1 MKSISIKGARTHN
14 LKNIDV
20 DIPRNKLVVITGLSG
35 SGKSSLA
42 FDTLYAEGQR
52 RYVESLSAYARQ
64 FLSMMEKPDVDQI
77 EGLSPAISIEQKSA
91 SHNPRST
98 VGTVTEIYDY
108 LRLLYSR
115 VGTPKCPDHD
125 IELKAKSISEI
136 TDQICSFEEGKKIM
150 IIAPI
155 VRGKKGEHL
164 AVYEDLRQE
173 GFVRAKVNE
182 KIYSLDEFPELEKNK
197 KHNISA
203 VVDRLVVKSNEEFRQ
218 RVAES
223 VETASNFSD
232 GIIEIDFMD
241 GKNESILFSTNFSCP
256 ECGYSIP
263 ELEPRMFS
271 FNSPF
276 GACDKCDGLGVIQFI
291 DPSKLIPDE
300 DVSIN
305 NGAIKGWTRRNR
317 FYFYQLKCLAN
328 HYNFSLSEKWKNLD
342 KEIKKIILWGSE
354 DVIDF
359 SKRWRSGSR
368 LVRKH
373 KFEGVI
379 TNTQR
384 RFRDTDSE
392 YMRNELSKLLSDK
405 NLMHAMALEI
415 KKNWPERKV
424 LYLSAEKF
432 MYQFIKALRFK
443 DTMSFKQQFRSVD
456 VLMVDD
462 IQFIAG
468 KDSTQEE
475 FFHTFNTLIDHN
487 HQVVISADRS
497 PVDLDGIEERIR
509 SRLGWGLVTDIHAS
523 DYELRLGVLQTKAK
537 KHVEDNPEIIIK
549 DNILEFLAQRID
561 SNIRVLEG
569 ALNRVIAYSSFVN
582 KPLTIEMAQEVL
594 KDLIRASQR
603 KITIDDI
610 QRKVADYYNIRL
622 SDLLSARRS
631 RTIARPRQVAMYL
644 SKILTTRSLPEIGR
658 KFGGRDHTTV
668 IHAVKRIESLQDSDN
683 AIQEEVEVLSRAL
696 EN

>member
-1 MKSISIKGARTHN
+1 MSEKNSKTVDIKSSWDRTLSVLRAELGEATFRSWFKHIEFGELTEKKLVLYVPTKFMKDWIHTHYSDRILTI
-14 LKNIDV
+14 LKNDN
-20 DIPRNKLVVITGLSG
+20 IPVSSIFFELQKFKTTKEPLNNNLEKTTTSSKPSIHTKYSSDESGDHNSMLGAPLDSNLSFDNFVVGG
-35 SGKSSLA
+35 SNEL
-42 FDTLYAEGQR
+42 
-52 RYVESLSAYARQ
+52 AYAAAKR
-64 FLSMMEKPDVDQI
+64 I
-77 EGLSPAISIEQKSA
+77 
-91 SHNPRST
+91 
-98 VGTVTEIYDY
+98 TEVE
-108 LRLLYSR
+108 R
-115 VGTPKCPDHD
+115 V
-125 IELKAKSISEI
+125 
-136 TDQICSFEEGKKIM
+136 
-150 IIAPI
+150 
-155 VRGKKGEHL
+155 
-164 AVYEDLRQE
+164 
-173 GFVRAKVNE
+173 
-182 KIYSLDEFPELEKNK
+182 
-197 KHNISA
+197 
-203 VVDRLVVKSNEEFRQ
+203 
-218 RVAES
+218 
-223 VETASNFSD
+223 
-232 GIIEIDFMD
+232 
-241 GKNESILFSTNFSCP
+241 
-256 ECGYSIP
+256 
-263 ELEPRMFS
+263 S
-271 FNSPF
+271 FNPLF
-276 GACDKCDGLGVIQFI
+276 LYGGVGLG
-291 DPSKLIPDE
+291 K
-300 DVSIN
+300 
-305 NGAIKGWTRRNR
+305 T
-317 FYFYQLKCLAN
+317 
-328 HYNFSLSEKWKNLD
+328 H
-342 KEIKKIILWGSE
+342 
-354 DVIDF
+354 
-359 SKRWRSGSR
+359 
-368 LVRKH
+368 
-373 KFEGVI
+373 
-379 TNTQR
+379 
-384 RFRDTDSE
+384 
-392 YMRNELSKLLSDK
+392 
-405 NLMHAMALEI
+405 LMHAMALEI

-569 ALNRVIAYSSFVN
+569 ALNRVMAYSSFVN

>member
-1 MKSISIKGARTHN
+1 MSEKNSKTVNIKSSWERTLSVLRAELGEATFRSWFKHIEFGELTEKKLVLYVPTKFMKDWIHTHYSDRILTI
-14 LKNIDV
+14 LKNDN
-20 DIPRNKLVVITGLSG
+20 IPVSSIFFELQKFKTTKEPLNNNLEKTITPSKPSIHSKYSSDESGDHNSMLGAPLDPNLSFDNFVVGG
-35 SGKSSLA
+35 SNEL
-42 FDTLYAEGQR
+42 
-52 RYVESLSAYARQ
+52 AYAAAKR
-64 FLSMMEKPDVDQI
+64 I
-77 EGLSPAISIEQKSA
+77 
-91 SHNPRST
+91 
-98 VGTVTEIYDY
+98 TEVE
-108 LRLLYSR
+108 R
-115 VGTPKCPDHD
+115 V
-125 IELKAKSISEI
+125 
-136 TDQICSFEEGKKIM
+136 
-150 IIAPI
+150 
-155 VRGKKGEHL
+155 
-164 AVYEDLRQE
+164 
-173 GFVRAKVNE
+173 
-182 KIYSLDEFPELEKNK
+182 
-197 KHNISA
+197 
-203 VVDRLVVKSNEEFRQ
+203 
-218 RVAES
+218 
-223 VETASNFSD
+223 
-232 GIIEIDFMD
+232 
-241 GKNESILFSTNFSCP
+241 
-256 ECGYSIP
+256 
-263 ELEPRMFS
+263 S
-271 FNSPF
+271 FNPLF
-276 GACDKCDGLGVIQFI
+276 LYGGVGLG
-291 DPSKLIPDE
+291 K
-300 DVSIN
+300 
-305 NGAIKGWTRRNR
+305 T
-317 FYFYQLKCLAN
+317 
-328 HYNFSLSEKWKNLD
+328 H
-342 KEIKKIILWGSE
+342 
-354 DVIDF
+354 
-359 SKRWRSGSR
+359 
-368 LVRKH
+368 
-373 KFEGVI
+373 
-379 TNTQR
+379 
-384 RFRDTDSE
+384 
-392 YMRNELSKLLSDK
+392 
-405 NLMHAMALEI
+405 LMHAMALEI

-537 KHVEDNPEIIIK
+537 KHAEDNPEIIIK
-549 DNILEFLAQRID
+549 DSILEFLAQRID

-603 KITIDDI
+603 RITIDDI

>member
-1 MKSISIKGARTHN
+1 MSEKNSKTVDIKSSWDRTLSVLRAELGEATFRSWFKHIEFGELIEKKLVLYVPTKFMKDWIHTHYSDRILTI
-14 LKNIDV
+14 LKNDN
-20 DIPRNKLVVITGLSG
+20 IPVSSIFFELQKFKTTKEPLNNNLEKTTTSSKPSMHTKYSSDESGDHNSMLGAPLDPNLSFDNFVVGG
-35 SGKSSLA
+35 SNEL
-42 FDTLYAEGQR
+42 
-52 RYVESLSAYARQ
+52 AYAAAKR
-64 FLSMMEKPDVDQI
+64 I
-77 EGLSPAISIEQKSA
+77 
-91 SHNPRST
+91 
-98 VGTVTEIYDY
+98 TEVE
-108 LRLLYSR
+108 R
-115 VGTPKCPDHD
+115 V
-125 IELKAKSISEI
+125 
-136 TDQICSFEEGKKIM
+136 
-150 IIAPI
+150 
-155 VRGKKGEHL
+155 
-164 AVYEDLRQE
+164 
-173 GFVRAKVNE
+173 
-182 KIYSLDEFPELEKNK
+182 
-197 KHNISA
+197 
-203 VVDRLVVKSNEEFRQ
+203 
-218 RVAES
+218 
-223 VETASNFSD
+223 
-232 GIIEIDFMD
+232 
-241 GKNESILFSTNFSCP
+241 
-256 ECGYSIP
+256 
-263 ELEPRMFS
+263 S
-271 FNSPF
+271 FNPLF
-276 GACDKCDGLGVIQFI
+276 LYGGVGLG
-291 DPSKLIPDE
+291 K
-300 DVSIN
+300 
-305 NGAIKGWTRRNR
+305 T
-317 FYFYQLKCLAN
+317 
-328 HYNFSLSEKWKNLD
+328 H
-342 KEIKKIILWGSE
+342 
-354 DVIDF
+354 
-359 SKRWRSGSR
+359 
-368 LVRKH
+368 
-373 KFEGVI
+373 
-379 TNTQR
+379 
-384 RFRDTDSE
+384 
-392 YMRNELSKLLSDK
+392 
-405 NLMHAMALEI
+405 LMHAMALEI

>member
-1 MKSISIKGARTHN
+1 VSEKNSKTVDIKSSWDRTLSVLRAELGEATFRSWFKHIEFGELTEKKLVLYVPTKFMKDWIHTHYSDRILTI
-14 LKNIDV
+14 LKNDN
-20 DIPRNKLVVITGLSG
+20 IPVSSIFFELQKFKTIKEPLNNNLEKTTTSSKPSIHTKYSSDESGDHNSMLGAPLDPNLSFDNFVVGG
-35 SGKSSLA
+35 SNEL
-42 FDTLYAEGQR
+42 
-52 RYVESLSAYARQ
+52 AYAAAKR
-64 FLSMMEKPDVDQI
+64 I
-77 EGLSPAISIEQKSA
+77 
-91 SHNPRST
+91 
-98 VGTVTEIYDY
+98 TEVE
-108 LRLLYSR
+108 R
-115 VGTPKCPDHD
+115 V
-125 IELKAKSISEI
+125 
-136 TDQICSFEEGKKIM
+136 
-150 IIAPI
+150 
-155 VRGKKGEHL
+155 
-164 AVYEDLRQE
+164 
-173 GFVRAKVNE
+173 
-182 KIYSLDEFPELEKNK
+182 
-197 KHNISA
+197 
-203 VVDRLVVKSNEEFRQ
+203 
-218 RVAES
+218 
-223 VETASNFSD
+223 
-232 GIIEIDFMD
+232 
-241 GKNESILFSTNFSCP
+241 
-256 ECGYSIP
+256 
-263 ELEPRMFS
+263 S
-271 FNSPF
+271 FNPLF
-276 GACDKCDGLGVIQFI
+276 LYGGVGLG
-291 DPSKLIPDE
+291 K
-300 DVSIN
+300 
-305 NGAIKGWTRRNR
+305 T
-317 FYFYQLKCLAN
+317 
-328 HYNFSLSEKWKNLD
+328 H
-342 KEIKKIILWGSE
+342 
-354 DVIDF
+354 
-359 SKRWRSGSR
+359 
-368 LVRKH
+368 
-373 KFEGVI
+373 
-379 TNTQR
+379 
-384 RFRDTDSE
+384 
-392 YMRNELSKLLSDK
+392 
-405 NLMHAMALEI
+405 LMHAMALEI

-603 KITIDDI
+603 RITIDDI

>member
-1 MKSISIKGARTHN
+1 MSEKNSKTVDIKSSWDRTLSVLRAELGEATFRSWFKHIEFGELTEKKLVLYVPTKFMKDWIHTHYSDRILTI
-14 LKNIDV
+14 LKNDN
-20 DIPRNKLVVITGLSG
+20 IPVSSIFFELQKFKTTKDPLNNNLEKTTTSSKPSIHTKYSSDESGDHNSMLGAPLDPNLSFDNFVVGG
-35 SGKSSLA
+35 SNEL
-42 FDTLYAEGQR
+42 
-52 RYVESLSAYARQ
+52 AYAAAKR
-64 FLSMMEKPDVDQI
+64 I
-77 EGLSPAISIEQKSA
+77 
-91 SHNPRST
+91 
-98 VGTVTEIYDY
+98 TEVE
-108 LRLLYSR
+108 R
-115 VGTPKCPDHD
+115 V
-125 IELKAKSISEI
+125 
-136 TDQICSFEEGKKIM
+136 
-150 IIAPI
+150 
-155 VRGKKGEHL
+155 
-164 AVYEDLRQE
+164 
-173 GFVRAKVNE
+173 
-182 KIYSLDEFPELEKNK
+182 
-197 KHNISA
+197 
-203 VVDRLVVKSNEEFRQ
+203 
-218 RVAES
+218 
-223 VETASNFSD
+223 
-232 GIIEIDFMD
+232 
-241 GKNESILFSTNFSCP
+241 
-256 ECGYSIP
+256 
-263 ELEPRMFS
+263 S
-271 FNSPF
+271 FNPLF
-276 GACDKCDGLGVIQFI
+276 LYGGVGLG
-291 DPSKLIPDE
+291 K
-300 DVSIN
+300 
-305 NGAIKGWTRRNR
+305 T
-317 FYFYQLKCLAN
+317 
-328 HYNFSLSEKWKNLD
+328 H
-342 KEIKKIILWGSE
+342 
-354 DVIDF
+354 
-359 SKRWRSGSR
+359 
-368 LVRKH
+368 
-373 KFEGVI
+373 
-379 TNTQR
+379 
-384 RFRDTDSE
+384 
-392 YMRNELSKLLSDK
+392 
-405 NLMHAMALEI
+405 LMHAMALEI

>member
-1 MKSISIKGARTHN
+1 MSEKNSKTVDIKSSWDRTLSVLRAELGEATFRSWFKHIEFGELTEKKLVLYVPTKFMKDWIHTHYSDRILTI
-14 LKNIDV
+14 LKNDN
-20 DIPRNKLVVITGLSG
+20 IPVSSIFFELQKFKTTKEPLNNNLEKTITSSKPSIHTKYSSDESGDHNSMLGAPLDPNLSFDNFVVGG
-35 SGKSSLA
+35 SNEL
-42 FDTLYAEGQR
+42 
-52 RYVESLSAYARQ
+52 AYAAAKR
-64 FLSMMEKPDVDQI
+64 I
-77 EGLSPAISIEQKSA
+77 
-91 SHNPRST
+91 
-98 VGTVTEIYDY
+98 TEVE
-108 LRLLYSR
+108 R
-115 VGTPKCPDHD
+115 V
-125 IELKAKSISEI
+125 
-136 TDQICSFEEGKKIM
+136 
-150 IIAPI
+150 
-155 VRGKKGEHL
+155 
-164 AVYEDLRQE
+164 
-173 GFVRAKVNE
+173 
-182 KIYSLDEFPELEKNK
+182 
-197 KHNISA
+197 
-203 VVDRLVVKSNEEFRQ
+203 
-218 RVAES
+218 
-223 VETASNFSD
+223 
-232 GIIEIDFMD
+232 
-241 GKNESILFSTNFSCP
+241 
-256 ECGYSIP
+256 
-263 ELEPRMFS
+263 S
-271 FNSPF
+271 FNPLF
-276 GACDKCDGLGVIQFI
+276 LYGGVGLG
-291 DPSKLIPDE
+291 K
-300 DVSIN
+300 
-305 NGAIKGWTRRNR
+305 T
-317 FYFYQLKCLAN
+317 
-328 HYNFSLSEKWKNLD
+328 H
-342 KEIKKIILWGSE
+342 
-354 DVIDF
+354 
-359 SKRWRSGSR
+359 
-368 LVRKH
+368 
-373 KFEGVI
+373 
-379 TNTQR
+379 
-384 RFRDTDSE
+384 
-392 YMRNELSKLLSDK
+392 
-405 NLMHAMALEI
+405 LMHAMALEI

-603 KITIDDI
+603 RITIDDI

>member
-1 MKSISIKGARTHN
+1 MSEKNSKTVDIKSSWDRTLSVLRAELGEATFRSWFKHIEFGELTEKKLVLYVPTKFMKDWIHTHYSDRILTI
-14 LKNIDV
+14 LKNDN
-20 DIPRNKLVVITGLSG
+20 IPVSSIFFELQKFKTTKEPLNNNLEKTTTSSKPTIHTKYSSDESGDHNSMLGAPLDPNLSFDNFVVGG
-35 SGKSSLA
+35 SNEL
-42 FDTLYAEGQR
+42 
-52 RYVESLSAYARQ
+52 AYAAAKR
-64 FLSMMEKPDVDQI
+64 I
-77 EGLSPAISIEQKSA
+77 
-91 SHNPRST
+91 
-98 VGTVTEIYDY
+98 TEVE
-108 LRLLYSR
+108 R
-115 VGTPKCPDHD
+115 V
-125 IELKAKSISEI
+125 
-136 TDQICSFEEGKKIM
+136 
-150 IIAPI
+150 
-155 VRGKKGEHL
+155 
-164 AVYEDLRQE
+164 
-173 GFVRAKVNE
+173 
-182 KIYSLDEFPELEKNK
+182 
-197 KHNISA
+197 
-203 VVDRLVVKSNEEFRQ
+203 
-218 RVAES
+218 
-223 VETASNFSD
+223 
-232 GIIEIDFMD
+232 
-241 GKNESILFSTNFSCP
+241 
-256 ECGYSIP
+256 
-263 ELEPRMFS
+263 S
-271 FNSPF
+271 FNPLF
-276 GACDKCDGLGVIQFI
+276 LYGGVGLG
-291 DPSKLIPDE
+291 K
-300 DVSIN
+300 
-305 NGAIKGWTRRNR
+305 T
-317 FYFYQLKCLAN
+317 
-328 HYNFSLSEKWKNLD
+328 H
-342 KEIKKIILWGSE
+342 
-354 DVIDF
+354 
-359 SKRWRSGSR
+359 
-368 LVRKH
+368 
-373 KFEGVI
+373 
-379 TNTQR
+379 
-384 RFRDTDSE
+384 
-392 YMRNELSKLLSDK
+392 
-405 NLMHAMALEI
+405 LMHAMALEI

-603 KITIDDI
+603 RITIDDI

>member
-1 MKSISIKGARTHN
+1 MSEKNSKTVDIKSSWDRTLSVLRAELGEATFRSWFKHIEFGELIEKKLVLYVPTKFMKDWIHTHYSDRILTI
-14 LKNIDV
+14 LKNDN
-20 DIPRNKLVVITGLSG
+20 IPVSSIFFELQKFKTTKEPLNNNLEKTTTSSKPSIHTKYSSDESGDHNSMLGAPLDPNLSFDNFVVGG
-35 SGKSSLA
+35 SNEL
-42 FDTLYAEGQR
+42 
-52 RYVESLSAYARQ
+52 AYAAAKR
-64 FLSMMEKPDVDQI
+64 I
-77 EGLSPAISIEQKSA
+77 
-91 SHNPRST
+91 
-98 VGTVTEIYDY
+98 TEVE
-108 LRLLYSR
+108 R
-115 VGTPKCPDHD
+115 V
-125 IELKAKSISEI
+125 
-136 TDQICSFEEGKKIM
+136 
-150 IIAPI
+150 
-155 VRGKKGEHL
+155 
-164 AVYEDLRQE
+164 
-173 GFVRAKVNE
+173 
-182 KIYSLDEFPELEKNK
+182 
-197 KHNISA
+197 
-203 VVDRLVVKSNEEFRQ
+203 
-218 RVAES
+218 
-223 VETASNFSD
+223 
-232 GIIEIDFMD
+232 
-241 GKNESILFSTNFSCP
+241 
-256 ECGYSIP
+256 
-263 ELEPRMFS
+263 S
-271 FNSPF
+271 FNPLF
-276 GACDKCDGLGVIQFI
+276 LYGGVGLG
-291 DPSKLIPDE
+291 K
-300 DVSIN
+300 
-305 NGAIKGWTRRNR
+305 T
-317 FYFYQLKCLAN
+317 
-328 HYNFSLSEKWKNLD
+328 H
-342 KEIKKIILWGSE
+342 
-354 DVIDF
+354 
-359 SKRWRSGSR
+359 
-368 LVRKH
+368 
-373 KFEGVI
+373 
-379 TNTQR
+379 
-384 RFRDTDSE
+384 
-392 YMRNELSKLLSDK
+392 
-405 NLMHAMALEI
+405 LMHAMALEI

-603 KITIDDI
+603 RITIDDI

>member
-1 MKSISIKGARTHN
+1 VSEKNSKTVDIKSSWDRTLSVLRAELGEATFRSWFKHIEFGELTEKKLVLYVPTKFMKDWIHTHYSDRILTI
-14 LKNIDV
+14 LKNDN
-20 DIPRNKLVVITGLSG
+20 IPVSSIFFELQKFKTTKEPPNNNIEKTTTSSKPSIHTKYSSDESGDHNSMLGAPLDPNLSFDNFVVGG
-35 SGKSSLA
+35 SNEL
-42 FDTLYAEGQR
+42 
-52 RYVESLSAYARQ
+52 AYAAAKR
-64 FLSMMEKPDVDQI
+64 I
-77 EGLSPAISIEQKSA
+77 
-91 SHNPRST
+91 
-98 VGTVTEIYDY
+98 TEVE
-108 LRLLYSR
+108 R
-115 VGTPKCPDHD
+115 V
-125 IELKAKSISEI
+125 
-136 TDQICSFEEGKKIM
+136 
-150 IIAPI
+150 
-155 VRGKKGEHL
+155 
-164 AVYEDLRQE
+164 
-173 GFVRAKVNE
+173 
-182 KIYSLDEFPELEKNK
+182 
-197 KHNISA
+197 
-203 VVDRLVVKSNEEFRQ
+203 
-218 RVAES
+218 
-223 VETASNFSD
+223 
-232 GIIEIDFMD
+232 
-241 GKNESILFSTNFSCP
+241 
-256 ECGYSIP
+256 
-263 ELEPRMFS
+263 S
-271 FNSPF
+271 FNPLF
-276 GACDKCDGLGVIQFI
+276 LYGGVGLG
-291 DPSKLIPDE
+291 K
-300 DVSIN
+300 
-305 NGAIKGWTRRNR
+305 T
-317 FYFYQLKCLAN
+317 
-328 HYNFSLSEKWKNLD
+328 H
-342 KEIKKIILWGSE
+342 
-354 DVIDF
+354 
-359 SKRWRSGSR
+359 
-368 LVRKH
+368 
-373 KFEGVI
+373 
-379 TNTQR
+379 
-384 RFRDTDSE
+384 
-392 YMRNELSKLLSDK
+392 
-405 NLMHAMALEI
+405 LMHAMALEI

-603 KITIDDI
+603 RITIDDI

>member
-1 MKSISIKGARTHN
+1 MSEKNSKTVDIKSSWDRTLSVLRAELGEATFRSWFKHIEFGELTEKKLVLYVPTKFMKDWIHTHYSDRILTI
-14 LKNIDV
+14 LKNDN
-20 DIPRNKLVVITGLSG
+20 IPVSSIFFELQKFKTTKDPLNNNLEKTTTSSKPSIHTKYSSDESGDHNSMLGAPLDPNLSFDNFVVGG
-35 SGKSSLA
+35 SNEL
-42 FDTLYAEGQR
+42 
-52 RYVESLSAYARQ
+52 AYAAAKR
-64 FLSMMEKPDVDQI
+64 I
-77 EGLSPAISIEQKSA
+77 
-91 SHNPRST
+91 
-98 VGTVTEIYDY
+98 TEVE
-108 LRLLYSR
+108 R
-115 VGTPKCPDHD
+115 V
-125 IELKAKSISEI
+125 
-136 TDQICSFEEGKKIM
+136 
-150 IIAPI
+150 
-155 VRGKKGEHL
+155 
-164 AVYEDLRQE
+164 
-173 GFVRAKVNE
+173 
-182 KIYSLDEFPELEKNK
+182 
-197 KHNISA
+197 
-203 VVDRLVVKSNEEFRQ
+203 
-218 RVAES
+218 
-223 VETASNFSD
+223 
-232 GIIEIDFMD
+232 
-241 GKNESILFSTNFSCP
+241 
-256 ECGYSIP
+256 
-263 ELEPRMFS
+263 S
-271 FNSPF
+271 FNPLF
-276 GACDKCDGLGVIQFI
+276 LYGGVGLG
-291 DPSKLIPDE
+291 K
-300 DVSIN
+300 
-305 NGAIKGWTRRNR
+305 T
-317 FYFYQLKCLAN
+317 
-328 HYNFSLSEKWKNLD
+328 H
-342 KEIKKIILWGSE
+342 
-354 DVIDF
+354 
-359 SKRWRSGSR
+359 
-368 LVRKH
+368 
-373 KFEGVI
+373 
-379 TNTQR
+379 
-384 RFRDTDSE
+384 
-392 YMRNELSKLLSDK
+392 
-405 NLMHAMALEI
+405 LMHAMALEI

-537 KHVEDNPEIIIK
+537 KHIEDNPEIIIK

-603 KITIDDI
+603 RITIDDI

>member
-1 MKSISIKGARTHN
+1 MSEKNSKTVDIKSSWDRTLSVLRAELGEATFRSWFKHIEFGELTEKKLVLYVPTKFMKDWIHTHYSDRILTI
-14 LKNIDV
+14 LKNDN
-20 DIPRNKLVVITGLSG
+20 IPVSSIFFELQKFKTTKEPPNNNIEKTTTSSKPSIHTKYSSDEGGDHNSMLGAPLDPNLSFDNFVVGG
-35 SGKSSLA
+35 SNEL
-42 FDTLYAEGQR
+42 
-52 RYVESLSAYARQ
+52 AYAAAKR
-64 FLSMMEKPDVDQI
+64 I
-77 EGLSPAISIEQKSA
+77 
-91 SHNPRST
+91 
-98 VGTVTEIYDY
+98 TEVE
-108 LRLLYSR
+108 R
-115 VGTPKCPDHD
+115 V
-125 IELKAKSISEI
+125 
-136 TDQICSFEEGKKIM
+136 
-150 IIAPI
+150 
-155 VRGKKGEHL
+155 
-164 AVYEDLRQE
+164 
-173 GFVRAKVNE
+173 
-182 KIYSLDEFPELEKNK
+182 
-197 KHNISA
+197 
-203 VVDRLVVKSNEEFRQ
+203 
-218 RVAES
+218 
-223 VETASNFSD
+223 
-232 GIIEIDFMD
+232 
-241 GKNESILFSTNFSCP
+241 
-256 ECGYSIP
+256 
-263 ELEPRMFS
+263 S
-271 FNSPF
+271 FNPLF
-276 GACDKCDGLGVIQFI
+276 LYGGVGLG
-291 DPSKLIPDE
+291 K
-300 DVSIN
+300 
-305 NGAIKGWTRRNR
+305 T
-317 FYFYQLKCLAN
+317 
-328 HYNFSLSEKWKNLD
+328 H
-342 KEIKKIILWGSE
+342 
-354 DVIDF
+354 
-359 SKRWRSGSR
+359 
-368 LVRKH
+368 
-373 KFEGVI
+373 
-379 TNTQR
+379 
-384 RFRDTDSE
+384 
-392 YMRNELSKLLSDK
+392 
-405 NLMHAMALEI
+405 LMHAMALEI

-537 KHVEDNPEIIIK
+537 KHAEDNPEIIIK

-603 KITIDDI
+603 RITIDDI

>member
-1 MKSISIKGARTHN
+1 MSEKNSKTVDIKSSWDRTLSVLRAELGEATFRSWFKHIGFGELTEKKLVLYVPTKFMKDWIHTHYSDRILTI
-14 LKNIDV
+14 LKNDN
-20 DIPRNKLVVITGLSG
+20 IPVSSIFFELQKFKTTKEPLNNNLEKTTTS
-35 SGKSSLA
+35 SKSSIHTKYSSDESGDHNSMLGA
-42 FDTLYAEGQR
+42 PLDFNLSFDNFVVGGSNEL
-52 RYVESLSAYARQ
+52 AYAAAKR
-64 FLSMMEKPDVDQI
+64 I
-77 EGLSPAISIEQKSA
+77 
-91 SHNPRST
+91 
-98 VGTVTEIYDY
+98 TEVE
-108 LRLLYSR
+108 R
-115 VGTPKCPDHD
+115 V
-125 IELKAKSISEI
+125 
-136 TDQICSFEEGKKIM
+136 
-150 IIAPI
+150 
-155 VRGKKGEHL
+155 
-164 AVYEDLRQE
+164 
-173 GFVRAKVNE
+173 
-182 KIYSLDEFPELEKNK
+182 
-197 KHNISA
+197 
-203 VVDRLVVKSNEEFRQ
+203 
-218 RVAES
+218 
-223 VETASNFSD
+223 
-232 GIIEIDFMD
+232 
-241 GKNESILFSTNFSCP
+241 
-256 ECGYSIP
+256 
-263 ELEPRMFS
+263 S
-271 FNSPF
+271 FNPLF
-276 GACDKCDGLGVIQFI
+276 LYGGVGLG
-291 DPSKLIPDE
+291 K
-300 DVSIN
+300 
-305 NGAIKGWTRRNR
+305 T
-317 FYFYQLKCLAN
+317 
-328 HYNFSLSEKWKNLD
+328 H
-342 KEIKKIILWGSE
+342 
-354 DVIDF
+354 
-359 SKRWRSGSR
+359 
-368 LVRKH
+368 
-373 KFEGVI
+373 
-379 TNTQR
+379 
-384 RFRDTDSE
+384 
-392 YMRNELSKLLSDK
+392 
-405 NLMHAMALEI
+405 LMHAMALEI

-644 SKILTTRSLPEIGR
+644 SCLLYTSPSP
-658 KFGGRDHTTV
+658 RD
-668 IHAVKRIESLQDSDN
+668 S
-683 AIQEEVEVLSRAL
+683 
-696 EN
+696 